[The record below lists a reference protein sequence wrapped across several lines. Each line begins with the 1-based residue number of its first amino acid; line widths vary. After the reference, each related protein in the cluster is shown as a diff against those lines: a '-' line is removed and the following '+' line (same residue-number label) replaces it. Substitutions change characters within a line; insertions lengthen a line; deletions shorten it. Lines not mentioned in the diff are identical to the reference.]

1 MLPRFG
7 EKSINNLLESINK
20 ARSVTLARFIA
31 SLSISQVGEETAIDL
46 AEHFKSAEKFAKATE
61 TELTALDGVGPVI
74 AREITTWF
82 EDREN
87 KKLFERLLKQ
97 VDIENSKLKIEN
109 SKILGK
115 IFVLTGSL
123 ESMSRD
129 EAKDKIRALGGN
141 ISSSV
146 SKNTDYVVAGSEA
159 GEKLEKANELGVKV
173 LTEKELLDMLK

>member
-1 MLPRFG
+1 M
-7 EKSINNLLESINK
+7 
-20 ARSVTLARFIA
+20 
-31 SLSISQVGEETAIDL
+31 GEETAIDL
-46 AEHFKSAEKFAKATE
+46 AKHFGSAEKFANASE
-61 TELTALDGVGPVI
+61 IELTELNGVGPVI
-74 AREITTWF
+74 AREIINWF
-82 EDREN
+82 KDEQN
-87 KKLFERLLKQ
+87 KKLYERLLKQ
-97 VDIENSKLKIEN
+97 VHIEANKLKTE
-109 SKILGK
+109 SQKLFGK

-146 SKNTDYVVAGSEA
+146 SKNTNYVVAGNEA